1 MRGELGNQL
10 GAIRVNL
17 ARGRMKDAVLNPG
30 ETFFSIGPQG
40 GGHGVGSGVTQ
51 FGNLAMGY
59 TTVFMPK
66 DRHPL
71 ADDGVGMMIAL
82 MANLVLVF
90 YRKLAVIQG

>member
-1 MRGELGNQL
+1 MGQRKRHPGESLYLGSGLLQGAGWMRGELGNQL

-51 FGNLAMGY
+51 FGNLAMG
-59 TTVFMPK
+59 
-66 DRHPL
+66 
-71 ADDGVGMMIAL
+71 
-82 MANLVLVF
+82 
-90 YRKLAVIQG
+90 